1 MTSQDNTDR
10 GAYVA
15 LGALFGAAAGV
26 ITGLLMAPQS
36 GVETRRKLRD
46 QAANTTDQA
55 RQQFSEKRDMAVQK
69 LNSSLDRSKNLVNK
83 VSDKTKEM
91 VDKTAKRANDAA
103 TIAQNETEEK
113 RRNGII

>member
-1 MTSQDNTDR
+1 MTTQDNTDR

-26 ITGLLMAPQS
+26 ITGMLMAPQS
-36 GVETRRKLRD
+36 GVETRRKLRR
-46 QAANTTDQA
+46 QAMTTTDQA
-55 RQQFSEKRDMAVQK
+55 KQQFSEKRDMAIQK

-91 VDKTAKRANDAA
+91 ADKTAKRASDAA
-103 TIAQNETEEK
+103 DIAQSETDEK
-113 RRNGII
+113 RRNNIM